1 MFWIILTVAA
11 TAKAS
16 SPNIAPAAATAPV
29 ESIVPPSQ
37 APPST
42 LLMPKARMAIGIT
55 TIMITVK
62 TSDSP
67 IASDSSERLAL
78 QAAAVAIAA
87 ETPQTDISA
96 EITMLSVGDPIRR
109 IRCPN
114 QNVPIRTIG
123 VTTQDT
129 NTPGNPNASKRPNRT
144 SAPSST
150 RPVLM

>member
-1 MFWIILTVAA
+1 MTVAA
-11 TAKAS
+11 TARAS

-37 APPST
+37 APPRT
-42 LLMPKARMAIGIT
+42 LLMPMARMAIGIT

-62 TSDSP
+62 VRDRP

-78 QAAAVAIAA
+78 HAAAVAIAA
-87 ETPQTDISA
+87 DTPQTDMSA
-96 EITMLSVGDPIRR
+96 EITMFNVGEAIRR

-114 QNVPIRTIG
+114 QNVPTRTIG
-123 VTTQDT
+123 VTTQAT
-129 NTPGNPNASKRPNRT
+129 NMPGNPKANKRPTRI
-144 SAPSST
+144 SAPSRT